1 MTRSRFLVVA
11 AALPGVFG
19 LVMLLLP
26 ALMLDN
32 SLTGVPDDYTV
43 AVTRWVGFAVLSV
56 AVITFLSRNDDGSPA
71 LHAVMI
77 GNVVFHLLG
86 IAVDMFGYVGGTMT
100 ASGLVTGLVPHMLLT
115 VGFVWFLRRGD
126 WADDSARARLV
137 AEEPELR
144 RHPDKAEVL
153 TATVTATRLMP
164 RRR

>member
-19 LVMLLLP
+19 LVMLLVP

-32 SLTGVPDDYTV
+32 NLTAAPDDYTV
-43 AVTRWVGFAVLSV
+43 AVTRWVGFAVLSI

-77 GNVVFHLLG
+77 GNLVFHLLG

-100 ASGLVTGLVPHMLLT
+100 ASGLVTGLVPHVLLAT
-115 VGFVWFLRRGD
+115 GFVWFLRRGG

-137 AEEPELR
+137 AEESELR
-144 RHPDKAEVL
+144 RHQ
-153 TATVTATRLMP
+153 
-164 RRR
+164 